1 MLLKHNNE
9 NNKLLFAVDNQVI
22 LSESNIR
29 VANVVDYVCWHNL
42 QRKKSN

>member
-1 MLLKHNNE
+1 
-9 NNKLLFAVDNQVI
+9 VI

-42 QRKKSN
+42 HITKENRINEIVDICLVYRLNIL